1 MWRSIDTR
9 TLAKRPLIA
18 RVDNPTDLP
27 VVAIRNYDG
36 EQVEAKIVYHKGFVE
51 LIFTEEFEGE
61 VALALPA

>member
-9 TLAKRPLIA
+9 TLAGRSYVA
-18 RVDNPTDLP
+18 RVQNPTDLP

-36 EQVEAKIVYHKGFVE
+36 EQVEAKILYGKGFVE
-51 LIFTEEFEGE
+51 LTFTEEFEGE